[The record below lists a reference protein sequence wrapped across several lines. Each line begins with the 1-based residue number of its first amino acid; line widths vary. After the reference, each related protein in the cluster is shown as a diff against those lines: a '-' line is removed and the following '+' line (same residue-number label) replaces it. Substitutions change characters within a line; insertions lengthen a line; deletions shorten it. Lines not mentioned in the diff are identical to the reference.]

1 MHVTRRHSIRNSW
14 WLITLGAAVGIG
26 GGFAALDAT
35 VPVYTSAASVL
46 VEPIDGTPNLSTEAQ
61 LVRSTRTAADARA
74 RLADPAAGLP
84 TVDAVPGTSVL
95 QIRFRA
101 STAVAAQAGAQAYA
115 DAYLAAR
122 EGAARAVLND
132 QIASV
137 NARLND
143 VNSQIGDANALLTRL
158 PVYAPEV
165 ATTRATVASLTT
177 QSSNLTERLN
187 GLRTTTIS
195 AGQVIG
201 EADLPSTPL
210 SPLRWVY
217 LTAGGLLGGLLG
229 LVVALVFAGLRRR
242 WASRVRR
249 GDDLAR
255 HSGLTVLA
263 DLPAQAVA
271 VGTTPQHPGARAF
284 NRLRNEVVA
293 ALGEADRILL
303 VTGASP
309 GCASMMVAA
318 NLAAALARAD
328 NDVVLVGASVP
339 ELGTET
345 PMGTTTLAQIFD
357 VGDIPGLTDVLSGRT
372 SLTRA
377 VQRAARSPRLRIV
390 TPGGTASATGLLQSE
405 GVRGVLT
412 ALGRRVRYVVVEAP
426 STASGADAQSLASV
440 ADAALLV
447 VETGRTRHHQV
458 ADAAMQLGRVGT
470 RLLGTVV
477 VPRLQPRDVEASRDP
492 LRSRNVLEFNTE
504 TWIGGHSALDAPT
517 SKLEQVRR
525 REVPVPHDQVDAR

>member
-1 MHVTRRHSIRNSW
+1 MHSIRRLW
-14 WLITLGAAVGIG
+14 WLVGLGVAVGIG
-26 GGFAALDAT
+26 GGFVALDAA
-35 VPVYTSAASVL
+35 VPVYASAASVL

-61 LVRSTRTAADARA
+61 LVRSTRIAADARI
-74 RLADPAAGLP
+74 RLADPTAGLP

-95 QIRFRA
+95 EIRFQA
-101 STAVAAQAGAQAYA
+101 STAAAAQAGAQAYA
-115 DAYLAAR
+115 EAYLGGR
-122 EGAARAVLND
+122 EGAARAAIND

-143 VNSQIGDANALLTRL
+143 LNSQIGDANALLTRL
-158 PVYAPEV
+158 PANAPEV
-165 ATTRATVASLTT
+165 ATTRAAVASLTT
-177 QSSNLTERLN
+177 QTSGLTERLN
-187 GLRTTTIS
+187 GLRTTTVS
-195 AGQVIG
+195 AGRIIG
-201 EADLPSTPL
+201 EAERPSTPL
-210 SPLRWVY
+210 SPLGRVY
-217 LTAGGLLGGLLG
+217 LTVGGLLGGG
-229 LVVALVFAGLRRR
+229 LAVAAGLFRRR

-249 GDDLAR
+249 GADLGR
-255 HSGLTVLA
+255 HSGVTVLA
-263 DLPAQAVA
+263 DLPAEAIA

-293 ALGEADRILL
+293 ALGENDRILL

-477 VPRLQPRDVEASRDP
+477 VPRLQPSDLEASRDA

-504 TWIGGHSALDAPT
+504 TWIGGHAALEAPT
-517 SKLEQVRR
+517 SKLDQVRR
-525 REVPVPHDQVDAR
+525 REVPMPHDQVDAR